1 MFARAVPC
9 SCAGDAVLVFTDS
22 SRFVF
27 LGTVT
32 GHHIAGMR
40 VPAEDESR
48 HEGHQPAGGALL
60 GVPTAH
66 AALLSTPGLHHH

>member
-1 MFARAVPC
+1 MFAQAVPC
-9 SCAGDAVLVFTDS
+9 SCAGDATLVLTDF

-27 LGTVT
+27 LSMLT

-48 HEGHQPAGGALL
+48 HEGYQPAGGALL
-60 GVPTAH
+60 GVSTAH
-66 AALLSTPGLHHH
+66 AALLSSPGLHHH

>member
-1 MFARAVPC
+1 M
-9 SCAGDAVLVFTDS
+9 LVFTDFS
-22 SRFVF
+22 CSVF
-27 LGTVT
+27 PSTLT

-60 GVPTAH
+60 GVPAAH
-66 AALLSTPGLHHH
+66 AALLSSPGLHHHRWVD